1 MIEEQLSLKIGRF
14 SLKYMRS
21 TDNAVLDHTRDRS
34 FRGKPE
40 LRLHYLLLNYSN
52 LQNLRLRSNGL
63 TVPLRMKIALSF
75 IDT

>member
-1 MIEEQLSLKIGRF
+1 
-14 SLKYMRS
+14 MRS

-52 LQNLRLRSNGL
+52 LQNPRLRSTGL
-63 TVPLRMKIALSF
+63 TVPLQMKIALSL
-75 IDT
+75 IDTQSLIVCAPDLSVRGVA